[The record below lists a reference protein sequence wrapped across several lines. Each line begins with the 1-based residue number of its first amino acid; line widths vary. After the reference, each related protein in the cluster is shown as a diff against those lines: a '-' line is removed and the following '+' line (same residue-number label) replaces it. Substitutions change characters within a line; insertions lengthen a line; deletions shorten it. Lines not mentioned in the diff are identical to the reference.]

1 MRGEDVD
8 SSFAEQLE
16 SLPNQ
21 ISYLEFQ
28 ELRDALA
35 SLPIEQREALTWLV
49 RQDIR
54 TKTQQNFAT
63 APSGD

>member
-63 APSGD
+63 TPSGD